1 MFLEHV
7 NPPHI
12 LTLCTILKNKKTK
25 FLAHTNSSI
34 TISCCLLIS
43 SLLPLFLLIQLLL
56 SFGRSRSTFNL
67 LLLLAREGVGSL
79 GTASFLLLFILLLG
93 GSKGLLLERGNDLS
107 LVLTQLG
114 LAVGYALCEA
124 LCHGGR
130 ALQRGRVAV
139 QVDERHA
146 GDLAHSVPAGQTC
159 HANPYL
165 CFIMEATT
173 RGCNGCVQ
181 QALSVTQAR
190 KSITSTSRNANVELL
205 ITKNKKFY

>member
-1 MFLEHV
+1 MYNSE
-7 NPPHI
+7 
-12 LTLCTILKNKKTK
+12 KQKTK

-34 TISCCLLIS
+34 TISCCLLLIS

-56 SFGRSRSTFNL
+56 SFGRSRSTFNLL

-139 QVDERHA
+139 QVDERQA
-146 GDLAHSVPAGQTC
+146 EDLAHSVPAGQTC

>member
-12 LTLCTILKNKKTK
+12 LTLCTIL
-25 FLAHTNSSI
+25 
-34 TISCCLLIS
+34 
-43 SLLPLFLLIQLLL
+43 LLIQLLL
-56 SFGRSRSTFNL
+56 SYGRNKSTFNL
-67 LLLLAREGVGSL
+67 LFLLAREGVGSL
-79 GTASFLLLFILLLG
+79 GTASFRLLLFILLLG

-159 HANPYL
+159 H
-165 CFIMEATT
+165 
-173 RGCNGCVQ
+173 
-181 QALSVTQAR
+181 
-190 KSITSTSRNANVELL
+190 
-205 ITKNKKFY
+205 